1 MYIIFAG
8 PFSTAPLEEAGFH
21 CPKLELALRNPLKIA
36 KFAHAV
42 IQDGAKNLLDYGVL
56 RSSIDTS
63 NSLNIA
69 EGQLIK
75 VEKNNLVVS
84 FCFSLKAFQLF
95 QHTDK
100 GDQYWNNSV
109 EDY

>member
-1 MYIIFAG
+1 MPFIKYFYMFIVSTG
-8 PFSTAPLEEAGFH
+8 PFSTTRLEEAGFY

-63 NSLNIA
+63 NSLNIV

-75 VEKNNLVVS
+75 VEKNNFHSERL
-84 FCFSLKAFQLF
+84 LKRALTKYLIQ
-95 QHTDK
+95 DMP
-100 GDQYWNNSV
+100 
-109 EDY
+109 